1 MSNRLTEWRDRIQ
14 VTNRLHLNHAGVS
27 PMSLTVADAI
37 QTALLSQHQD
47 GPLQQ
52 YISMFNTVSNVR
64 EMLASLIG
72 VPSEYIGLTR
82 NTSHAMSI
90 IANGLRL
97 PKGSEVVVAS
107 DEFPGIVYPWIPL
120 ESHGLQL
127 VRIQSEGVTIDADD
141 YINAFTERTKV
152 VIVSWV
158 HWCTGIKVD
167 IDKIVREAKKR
178 GIIVICDTIQ
188 GVGSIPVDFLASDVD
203 YIIGGSH
210 KWLTCPSGLGY
221 IAASP
226 DMIRQL
232 QPTNIGWNSVT
243 NSLDLDNLRPGD
255 IKTNASI
262 VEEGNPSFLTIIGCQ
277 AALKE
282 LTDQGISLIGEQ
294 VVRLSST
301 LSLELQK
308 REWNVRCAI
317 QETGLVCAVPPKSVI
332 RTAARL
338 ESVGI
343 DVAIRGGAIR
353 FSPHAYQTLD
363 DIQKLLLH
371 L

>member
-1 MSNRLTEWRDRIQ
+1 MSTMFAEWRERIQ

-27 PMSLTVADAI
+27 PMSLTVAEAI
-37 QTALLSQHQD
+37 QTALQSQHRD

-52 YISMFNTVSNVR
+52 YICMFSAVSNVR

-72 VPSEYIGLTR
+72 VPSCYIGLTR

-90 IANGLRL
+90 IANGLHL
-97 PKGSEVVVAS
+97 PQGAEVIVAV
-107 DEFPGIVYPWIPL
+107 DEFPGIVYPWVTL
-120 ESHGLQL
+120 ENDGVKL
-127 VRIQSEGVTIDADD
+127 VRIPSARTNFCADD
-141 YINAFTERTKV
+141 YIDAFTERTKV

-167 IDKIVREAKKR
+167 IDKIVREARQR

-188 GVGSIPVDFLASDVD
+188 GLGSIPVDFNVLDVD
-203 YIIGGSH
+203 FIIGGSH
-210 KWLTCPSGLGY
+210 KWLTCPSGLAY
-221 IAASP
+221 ISASP
-226 DMIRQL
+226 AAMRL
-232 QPTNIGWNSVT
+232 LRPTNVGWNSVA
-243 NSLDLDNLRPGD
+243 NSLDLDNLRPDD
-255 IKTNASI
+255 IKHNASI

-282 LTDQGISLIGEQ
+282 LTDQDISLIGEQ
-294 VVRLSST
+294 VVRLSRT
-301 LSLELQK
+301 LSLELQN
-308 REWNVRCAI
+308 REWTVRCAI

-332 RTAARL
+332 RTAAML
-338 ESVGI
+338 DSTGV

-363 DIQKLLLH
+363 DIQKLLPH